1 MRYFEL
7 GLGNSVKEDWETFD
21 YSMCI
26 KGEREPLNFEEAN
39 EFIKNDLQKLG
50 YKTVVSIT
58 EIPETE
64 AKAFLIGKLLPKRL
78 CLSNEMRIYCKDRR
92 LII

>member
-7 GLGNSVKEDWETFD
+7 GLGNSVEEDWETFD
-21 YSMCI
+21 YSICI

-39 EFIKNDLQKLG
+39 EFIKKDLQKLG

-58 EIPETE
+58 EISEEE
-64 AKAFLIGKLLPKRL
+64 AKSFFDWNTIVKAVVFK
-78 CLSNEMRIYCKDRR
+78 
-92 LII
+92 

>member
-7 GLGNSVKEDWETFD
+7 GLGNSVEEDWETFD

-26 KGEREPLNFEEAN
+26 KGNREPLNFAEAN
-39 EFIKNDLQKLG
+39 EFIKTDLQKLG

-58 EIPETE
+58 EIPEAE
-64 AKAFLIGKLLPKRL
+64 AKAFFDWEAITKAPVF
-78 CLSNEMRIYCKDRR
+78 E
-92 LII
+92 

>member
-7 GLGNSVKEDWETFD
+7 GLGNSVEEDLETFN
-21 YSMCI
+21 YSICI

-39 EFIKNDLQKLG
+39 EFIKKDLQKLG

-58 EIPETE
+58 EISEAE
-64 AKAFLIGKLLPKRL
+64 AKSFFDWNAIVKAVVFK
-78 CLSNEMRIYCKDRR
+78 
-92 LII
+92 

>member
-7 GLGNSVKEDWETFD
+7 GLGNSVEEDLETFD
-21 YSMCI
+21 YSWCI
-26 KGEREPLNFEEAN
+26 KGNREPSNFAEAN

-58 EIPETE
+58 EIPEAE
-64 AKAFLIGKLLPKRL
+64 AKAFFDWEAITKAPVF
-78 CLSNEMRIYCKDRR
+78 E
-92 LII
+92 

>member
-7 GLGNSVKEDWETFD
+7 GLGNSIEEDWETFD

-26 KGEREPLNFEEAN
+26 KGTREPMNFEEAN
-39 EFIKNDLQKLG
+39 EFIAKDLEMLG

-58 EIPETE
+58 EISEEE
-64 AKAFLIGKLLPKRL
+64 AKAFFDWDAIMKTPVFQ
-78 CLSNEMRIYCKDRR
+78 E
-92 LII
+92 

>member
-7 GLGNSVKEDWETFD
+7 GLGNSIEEDWETFD

-26 KGEREPLNFEEAN
+26 KGSREPKNFEEAN
-39 EFIKNDLQKLG
+39 EFIKQDLLNLG

-58 EIPETE
+58 EIPEEE
-64 AKAFLIGKLLPKRL
+64 AKMFFDWESIMKAPVF
-78 CLSNEMRIYCKDRR
+78 E
-92 LII
+92 

>member
-7 GLGNSVKEDWETFD
+7 GLGNNIEEDWETFE

-26 KGEREPLNFEEAN
+26 KGIKEPIDFKEVNK
-39 EFIKNDLQKLG
+39 FIEKDLEMLG

-58 EIPETE
+58 EISEEE
-64 AKAFLIGKLLPKRL
+64 AKTFFDWDSIMKAPVFQ
-78 CLSNEMRIYCKDRR
+78 
-92 LII
+92 

>member
-7 GLGNSVKEDWETFD
+7 GLGNSIEEDWETFD

-26 KGEREPLNFEEAN
+26 KGTREPMNFEEAN
-39 EFIKNDLQKLG
+39 KFIEKDLELLG

-58 EIPETE
+58 EIPEEE
-64 AKAFLIGKLLPKRL
+64 AKAFFDWDAIMKAP
-78 CLSNEMRIYCKDRR
+78 IFQ
-92 LII
+92 

>member
-7 GLGNSVKEDWETFD
+7 GLGNSIEEDWETFD

-26 KGEREPLNFEEAN
+26 KGTREPMNFEEAN
-39 EFIKNDLQKLG
+39 EFIAKDLEMLG

-58 EIPETE
+58 EISEEE
-64 AKAFLIGKLLPKRL
+64 AKAFFDWDAIMKAPVFQ
-78 CLSNEMRIYCKDRR
+78 E
-92 LII
+92 

>member
-7 GLGNSVKEDWETFD
+7 GLGNSVEADWETFD
-21 YSMCI
+21 YSICI
-26 KGEREPLNFEEAN
+26 KGKREPLSFEEAN

-58 EIPETE
+58 EISKEE
-64 AKAFLIGKLLPKRL
+64 AEAFFDWDAIVKANVFK
-78 CLSNEMRIYCKDRR
+78 
-92 LII
+92 